1 LFVNVGNGK
10 TERQPIFVWALVQE
24 RDGSY
29 TVGGIDKEGFLCDE
43 WTNFVGYK
51 PEPPQPDEFQK
62 TTFIDHAMTVGNC

>member
-1 LFVNVGNGK
+1 
-10 TERQPIFVWALVQE
+10 VWALVQE